1 MLYNT
6 VLLVYFWS
14 KIAQIDAEIEV
25 SLTSLKY
32 IISFNISCIVFKPIP
47 LVLCYII
54 NAHIKCLHFKGG
66 IYGDDEI
73 FEIPT
78 FMCQGITS
86 PKNPGDGDQQF

>member
-25 SLTSLKY
+25 SLTLLKY

-54 NAHIKCLHFKGG
+54 NAHIKCLKLKAG
-66 IYGDDEI
+66 YGDDEI
-73 FEIPT
+73 FEVLT
-78 FMCQGITS
+78 FKWWGITS
-86 PKNPGDGDQQF
+86 PKSPGDGNQQF